1 MLIKRPVGTKNSVNY
16 TVTYS
21 PTSRRRGFF
30 SLKTPVGASINEL
43 FPQVLRF
50 SLYNKPVFIV
60 HQSQVDCPVPFIP
73 TNRSLE
79 REKPH
84 FL

>member
-30 SLKTPVGASINEL
+30 SLKTPVGTCINEL
-43 FPQVLRF
+43 SPQVLRF
-50 SLYNKPVFIV
+50 SLYNKPILLYTKVRWTALRHYL
-60 HQSQVDCPVPFIP
+60 HQ
-73 TNRSLE
+73 
-79 REKPH
+79 
-84 FL
+84 